1 MRALAKAHNAW
12 RRVHGQG
19 FDSAHDLIIEVDRQ
33 LQLLAR

>member
-1 MRALAKAHNAW
+1 VR
-12 RRVHGQG
+12 GQG